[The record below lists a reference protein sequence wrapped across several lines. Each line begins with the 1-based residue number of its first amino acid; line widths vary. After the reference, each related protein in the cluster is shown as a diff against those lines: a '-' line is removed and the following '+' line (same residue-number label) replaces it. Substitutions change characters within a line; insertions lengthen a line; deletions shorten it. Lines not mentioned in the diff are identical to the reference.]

1 MLSKTALN
9 PVMRFGSLIA
19 ALLLTGCS
27 STFSSKMEAEQ
38 ACRRWDAKS
47 KRVEITDDNPYKKK
61 TTYPFRNCFI
71 EEETRQWLG
80 VERDL
85 RAGSKLTRAEYYAA
99 EYLVKTRYRY

>member
-38 ACRRWDAKS
+38 ACRRWEAKS
-47 KRVEITDDNPYKKK
+47 KRVEISRSSYRKETRPY
-61 TTYPFRNCFI
+61 RACFT
-71 EEETRQWLG
+71 EEITRQWLG

-85 RAGSKLTRAEYYAA
+85 RAGAKVSDAEYYAA
-99 EYLVKTRYRY
+99 EYLVKTHYRY